1 MYTFKRLFLFVAFM
15 SLGACSFPVSL
26 NLLDVFPDA
35 AEGRFTFTTPS
46 GRVNLLPNLSAPQ
59 DTVSLPNVPISVG
72 GISFPEIVTALPV
85 EIDVPEA
92 ALTAAEVSYA
102 VELEAVG
109 ELSGTFTLQP
119 YLAPQGVN
127 NVASSAYA
135 LGEAQSLT
143 LPNAQTL
150 QATLSLNAEQLR
162 GVNEGA
168 LQFAFGVAGRNV
180 SVGQGEVGVRYA
192 VTQLEVEATEVRVDV
207 NEFLPQEAG
216 EKLDFSDQDVPPRAE
231 AYGIDYRLTLTPDA
245 SVTGELT
252 AQLYLA
258 PPLAEGQ
265 DDADDPLFSE
275 RYAFGEAQTLALGQ
289 DQVTLEDAAAFNE
302 AQEQILETEQ
312 LRVGVRLTGTAT
324 VPLGSEVGLDYA
336 FTRLELSGGYRIF

>member
-1 MYTFKRLFLFVAFM
+1 MHTLKRLFFFAALL

-46 GRVNLLPNLSAPQ
+46 GRVDLLPSLSAPQ
-59 DTVSLPNVPISVG
+59 DTVSLPGVPVAVEN
-72 GISFPEIVTALPV
+72 ISFPEIVTVLPV
-85 EIDVPEA
+85 ETDAPEA

-109 ELSGTFTLQP
+109 ELSGTVTVQP
-119 YLAPQGVN
+119 YLAPQVVS
-127 NVASSAYA
+127 NVASNAYA
-135 LGEAQSLT
+135 LGEAQTLSL
-143 LPNAQTL
+143 PDAQTL
-150 QATLSLNAEQLR
+150 KATISLNAEQLR

-168 LQFAFGVAGRNV
+168 LQFAFGVAGRDV
-180 SVGQGEVGVRYA
+180 SVGRGEVGVRYA
-192 VTQLEVEATEVRVDV
+192 VSQLEVEATEVRVDV

-231 AYGIDYRLTLTPDA
+231 AYGIDYRVMLSPDA

-258 PPLAEGQ
+258 PPLAEGE
-265 DDADDPLFSE
+265 DDADDPLFSK

-289 DQVTLEDAAAFNE
+289 EQVTLEDSAAFNE
-302 AQEQILETEQ
+302 AQEQILETER